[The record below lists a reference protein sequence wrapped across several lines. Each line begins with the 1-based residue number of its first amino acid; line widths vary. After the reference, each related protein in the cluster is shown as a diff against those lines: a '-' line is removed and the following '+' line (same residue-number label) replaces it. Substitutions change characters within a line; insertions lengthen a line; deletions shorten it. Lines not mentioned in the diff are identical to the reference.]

1 MGKTQIMYSKFR
13 RSKWLQILIPLA
25 AASLIL
31 TLFSTL
37 LRQPT
42 APLPL
47 STPPANTT
55 IAAVVTP
62 NYVSL
67 NGLLGNYYPNQ
78 NLTGEPKSIQ
88 VDTNFDQLWE
98 NNQPTLTQLS
108 PPFSV
113 RWQGYIKPKF
123 SERYRIITTSDD
135 GIRLWIDDQI
145 LIDNWSVHAATTD
158 QAEIELQADDLHKI
172 TIEFFDRGYSG
183 VLKLEW
189 LSPQQPREVVPSSAL
204 FAPAAEV
211 LDLTNGLSANY
222 YASHDLTGSPT
233 HNRISSM
240 LDQRWNDGQPLMA
253 DLNAPLSVRW
263 QGYIKPEF
271 SDEYQLITTSDDGV
285 RLWIDDHLLIDNWS
299 VQSATEN
306 RRGVELVAD
315 QIYPITIEFFDRGY
329 DGIMKLEWESA
340 NQEREVIPTSQ
351 LFYKAALQERV
362 DSGQAIRPRAI
373 PITSPEIVNPLRG
386 LYRWMGSELVPSP
399 NPLPRPSFDS
409 YERYE
414 WRSLEPKLNQYDF
427 TVIENDLQRAAR
439 EGRKH
444 AFRVRVLVSGEAI
457 SVPDYMRPLME
468 RGWSNTFDGDS
479 TSTYIPDWNDPD
491 FLQRV
496 ERLIKALGERYDKD
510 PRVGYIDI
518 GIFGIW
524 GEWHTHQLDY
534 PSATGA
540 QTMTK
545 ANRQK
550 LIDFHIAAFPNKRL
564 LMMSDDEQSL
574 LYALKQ
580 SPRIGW
586 RRDSLGDDHF
596 DKPSKDA
603 NLWAI
608 ARDRWKTAPVV
619 TELINPRGHSD
630 PESYALAR
638 DQVMRYHV
646 SMISNGNAIKWSALS
661 AQGRQMLIEAAK
673 QSGYRYRPQDIYF
686 PSTLKPAATFTIA
699 STWLNEGVAPAYEPW
714 AIVWQLRSSS
724 GAIAWQ
730 EESSLDLQLLLP
742 TTSSSN
748 TAGTPANERLSAFK
762 HEDQI
767 TLPTNL
773 APGTYQLH
781 LLVRDPQ
788 GYRAPMSLAIQ
799 GQQSDG
805 SYAFKTITIT
815 T

>member
-1 MGKTQIMYSKFR
+1 MGKTQVMYSNFR

-25 AASLIL
+25 ATSLIL
-31 TLFSTL
+31 TLLNTL
-37 LRQPT
+37 LSQLT
-42 APLPL
+42 APIPLVLPQ
-47 STPPANTT
+47 ANTT
-55 IAAVVTP
+55 IAAASTP
-62 NYVSL
+62 SYVSI
-67 NGLLGNYYPNQ
+67 NGLLGSYYTNQ
-78 NLTGEPKSIQ
+78 NLTGEPEIIH
-88 VDTNFDQLWE
+88 VDSDFDQLWD
-98 NNQPTLTQLS
+98 NSQPTLAQLS

-113 RWQGYIKPKF
+113 RWQGSIRPSF
-123 SERYRIITTSDD
+123 SERYRFITTSDD
-135 GIRLWIDDQI
+135 GIRLWIDDQL

-158 QAEIELQADDLHKI
+158 QAEIELKADYLHKI
-172 TIEFFDRGYSG
+172 TIEFFDRGYNG
-183 VLKLEW
+183 VLKIEW
-189 LSPQQPREVVPSSAL
+189 LSPHQPRQVIPSLAL
-204 FAPAAEV
+204 FAPPAEG
-211 LDLTNGLSANY
+211 LKLANGLATSY
-222 YASHDLTGSPT
+222 YAGSDLAGSPT
-233 HNRISSM
+233 HTRISNT
-240 LDQRWNDGQPLMA
+240 LDQRWSESQPLLA

-271 SDEYQLITTSDDGV
+271 SDAYQLITTSDDGV
-285 RLWIDDHLLIDNWS
+285 RLWIDNQLLIDNWS
-299 VQSATEN
+299 VHAATEN
-306 RRGVELVAD
+306 RREVELVAN
-315 QIYPITIEFFDRGY
+315 QVYSITIELFDRGY
-329 DGIMKLEWESA
+329 EGVIKLEWESA
-340 NQEREVIPTSQ
+340 QQKREVIPASQ
-351 LFYKAALQERV
+351 LFYKAAQERIV
-362 DSGQAIRPRAI
+362 SGQAIRPI
-373 PITSPEIVNPLRG
+373 PIPISSPEIVNPLRG
-386 LYRWMGSELVPSP
+386 LYRWMGNELVPSP

-427 TVIENDLQRAAR
+427 TAIENDLQRAAR

-444 AFRVRVLVSGEAI
+444 AFRVRVLVSGQAS

-468 RGWSNTFDGDS
+468 RGWSHTFDGDS
-479 TSTYIPDWNDPD
+479 NPTYIPDWNDPD

-496 ERLIKALGERYDKD
+496 ERLIKALGERYDQD
-510 PRVGYIDI
+510 PRVSYIDI

-524 GEWHTHQLDY
+524 GEWHTYQLNY

-540 QTMTK
+540 RTMTRE
-545 ANRQK
+545 NRQK
-550 LIDFHIAAFPNKRL
+550 LIDFHIAAFPSKRL

-596 DKPSKDA
+596 DKPSKNA

-638 DQVMRYHV
+638 DQVVRYHV
-646 SMISNGNAIKWSALS
+646 SMISNGNAIKWNVLS

-673 QSGYRYRPQDIYF
+673 HSGYRYRPQEIYF
-686 PSTLKPAATFTIA
+686 PSTLKPTANFTIA

-714 AIVWQLRSSS
+714 AIIWQLRSPS
-724 GAIAWQ
+724 GVIVWQ

-742 TTSSSN
+742 TTDSDRTS
-748 TAGTPANERLSAFK
+748 GTSGDESLPHFK

-767 TLPTNL
+767 TLPANL
-773 APGTYQLH
+773 TPGTYQLQ

-799 GQQSDG
+799 GRQPDG
-805 SYAFKTITIT
+805 SYNLKTITIVP
-815 T
+815 